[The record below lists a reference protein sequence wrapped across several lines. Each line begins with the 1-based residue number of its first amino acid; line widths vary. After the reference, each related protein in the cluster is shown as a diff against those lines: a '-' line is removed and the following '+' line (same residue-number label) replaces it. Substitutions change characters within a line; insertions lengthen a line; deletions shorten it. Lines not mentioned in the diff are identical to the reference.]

1 MATHTDTAS
10 VTYGA
15 LERILNKKILDLLC
29 PVGKDLILSYDLGS
43 DYATK
48 LAAMFPGTTW
58 SGKTTVKCGSIKAD
72 GALFL
77 NVEENLS
84 FVSQL
89 YLSED
94 AKLPN
99 NYPGVFMPNVSSGFG
114 INKKLHYNS
123 GLTLSNTQY
132 WYHRTA

>member
-29 PVGKDLILSYDLGS
+29 PVGKDLILSYDLGD

-58 SGKTTVKCGSIKAD
+58 SQKTTLSCGDIINN
-72 GALFL
+72 GALVVKGTDTG
-77 NVEENLS
+77 NEALS
-84 FVSQL
+84 TLTVSISPRTTESLKAFNNSYDKTMSGLTAYHSGLTLDSQL
-89 YLSED
+89 YL
-94 AKLPN
+94 
-99 NYPGVFMPNVSSGFG
+99 
-114 INKKLHYNS
+114 
-123 GLTLSNTQY
+123 
-132 WYHRTA
+132 YHRSA